1 MRRLMICGTI
11 LVLIGGCVGRKS
23 SVLLDRPAVGPITE
37 EEGVARQA
45 LWTFDPVT
53 QSATKDGIEA
63 TVTFYSHSDLLKFFS
78 DKKIFGAY
86 AGLNPYFP
94 ENVVFYV
101 KLINHNGKKIRIDPN
116 EFVMLDDRGNQY
128 MPLSPDYITAL
139 AEYHGPF
146 ATFTRGLLEDARPG
160 YFGIGFPIGKMIGK
174 PQRRIAL
181 LKMATLQGGVLY
193 DGVVC
198 DGFVAF
204 PSPNAQVRQV
214 KLVLSNLKT
223 SFDPSDR
230 PQTVVDFS
238 FDFTAARRTP

>member
-1 MRRLMICGTI
+1 MRRLIVCGMVA
-11 LVLIGGCVGRKS
+11 VLMTGCVGRKS
-23 SVLLDRPAVGPITE
+23 SILLERPAVGPVAE
-37 EEGVARQA
+37 EKEVARQS
-45 LWTFDPVT
+45 LWAFDPVT
-53 QSATKDGIEA
+53 QSATNEGIEVTA
-63 TVTFYSHSDLLKFFS
+63 TFYSHSELLKFFS
-78 DKKIFGAY
+78 DKKIFGSY

-101 KLINHNGKKIRIDPN
+101 KLKNHNGKKIRLDPS
-116 EFVMLDDRGNQY
+116 EFIMLDDRSNQY

-146 ATFTRGLLEDARPG
+146 ATFTRGLLEEARPG
-160 YFGIGFPIGKMIGK
+160 YFGIGFPIGKMLGK

-181 LKMATLQGGVLY
+181 LKMATLQSGVLY

-204 PSPNAQVRQV
+204 PSPNAQVHQV
-214 KLVLSNLKT
+214 KLMLSNIKM

-230 PQTVVDFS
+230 PQAVVDFS
-238 FDFTAARRTP
+238 FDFTATRRTP